1 MPLIYPSIRRQPFN
15 AIGLAR
21 IIPVLRAIMFGVYWK
36 NELGG
41 ILPPAEGAILLD
53 VIQLK
58 SLDPLPVDSV
68 AHVSSNHGNITKGF
82 SPRITIH
89 HNVGP
94 YHKRW
99 VNSYSYPI
107 RRRNDPYLDRVQCD
121 VATLEGEK
129 QEEAHRD
136 YGQQREINSHSYHL
150 SMRIASSRRDV
161 KRIAWRAE
169 LDQKNPEVIA
179 IE

>member
-89 HNVGP
+89 HNVDP

-107 RRRNDPYLDRVQCD
+107 RRRNDPYLDRVQFD
-121 VATLEGEK
+121 VATLKGKEEKEGARENR
-129 QEEAHRD
+129 E
-136 YGQQREINSHSYHL
+136 QRKFHIHDEYT
-150 SMRIASSRRDV
+150 IASEDGKV
-161 KRIAWRAE
+161 KRTSGNVKE
-169 LDQKNPEVIA
+169 KE
-179 IE
+179 